1 MFFRVLLVTLL
12 LGATLLFRL
21 SEYDILTSE
30 RRLEFLSLIVGTYSL
45 TIVYIVLMRVIE
57 SAFDTFAYVQLTGDL
72 LVSAVLV
79 VLTGGMESLFLVLLP
94 LCVLAGSVLLYRSGS
109 LYTMLIA
116 TALIVLLVIQEI
128 LGWWRPE
135 GPVADQRVLPVLLSG
150 LTNVSAVFLVG
161 MLAGYLSEQARTAG
175 QRLMDASRDLEALK
189 ALNGHIITSIQSG
202 LLTYTLDH
210 RIIFFNPA
218 AGVITGHKPESVLYA
233 KATELFPGIEHHETT
248 EELSRWEE
256 QFRRPDGALLH
267 VGYSLSPLRDGRG
280 RHQGWILIL
289 QDLTR
294 LRDMEESVRRSERFA
309 GIGRM
314 AAGIAHEIRN
324 PLASMSGSIQILAAS
339 DHLDGTNQRLMKIV
353 LRETDRLNELVNE
366 FLEFARPTPPAFEST
381 SIRQLL
387 EEMIL
392 VFRYLHTEE
401 NESMITADV
410 DVELVMEG
418 DATVD
423 ADPRQLRQIFWN
435 LLNNAIQAM
444 PDGGAVR
451 MVVSRRSR
459 ELEVKVIDEGMG
471 IPIEKLNRIFD
482 PFYSTKKGGTGLGLA
497 LVHRILDEHNG
508 RVHVESEVGQGTHFS
523 VILPNEQP
531 KKRSELRG
539 VSP

>member
-1 MFFRVLLVTLL
+1 MRRSPELVTRLQWLMFFRVLLVTLL

-30 RRLEFLSLIVGTYSL
+30 RRLEFLGLIVGTYSL
-45 TIVYIVLMRVIE
+45 TILYVDLLMRVIE
-57 SAFDTFAYVQLTGDL
+57 SGFDTFAYIQMSGDL
-72 LVSAVLV
+72 IVSAAVLIFSPV
-79 VLTGGMESLFLVLLP
+79 GWNHSFWYSYPSVSWLALFYSTEPALCIRCSLRPLSSSSSSFKKSWDGG
-94 LCVLAGSVLLYRSGS
+94 G
-109 LYTMLIA
+109 
-116 TALIVLLVIQEI
+116 Q
-128 LGWWRPE
+128 
-135 GPVADQRVLPVLLSG
+135 VAQYPTHRVLPVLLSG

-218 AGVITGHKPESVLYA
+218 AGVITGYKPEAVLYA
-233 KATELFPGIEHHETT
+233 KSTELFPGIQRHETS
-248 EELSRWEE
+248 EGLSRWEE
-256 QFRRPDGALLH
+256 QFRRPDGALLQ

-294 LRDMEESVRRSERFA
+294 LREMEESVRRSERFA

-366 FLEFARPTPPAFEST
+366 FLEFARPTPPAFEDT
-381 SIRQLL
+381 SLKQLL

-401 NESMITADV
+401 NESMINADV
-410 DVELVMEG
+410 DVELVMDDDTQVE
-418 DATVD
+418 

-451 MVVSRRSR
+451 MVVSRRPR
-459 ELEVKVIDEGMG
+459 EVEVKIVDQGVG
-471 IPIEKLNRIFD
+471 IPTEKLNRIFD

-508 RVHVESEVGQGTHFS
+508 RVHVE
-523 VILPNEQP
+523 
-531 KKRSELRG
+531 
-539 VSP
+539 